1 MDLDQE
7 ISDIDQSEPF
17 ILVTGE
23 VGTDNAQYFICIE
36 NALAFESK
44 TFRDALVD
52 VIASYY
58 VFDIV
63 YLKLNFLQE
72 SSCFSTLCLW
82 TEGWR
87 KTTTMPPEV
96 DGERPKT
103 VTICTLLLRVLIKF
117 SINIIMFL
125 T

>member
-1 MDLDQE
+1 MDQE
-7 ISDIDQSEPF
+7 ISDIGQSEPF

-36 NALAFESK
+36 NALAIESK

-63 YLKLNFLQE
+63 YPKHLAGVFMFFQHCVFGLKDAGRLPPCLQKLME
-72 SSCFSTLCLW
+72 NVQKL
-82 TEGWR
+82 
-87 KTTTMPPEV
+87 
-96 DGERPKT
+96 
-103 VTICTLLLRVLIKF
+103 
-117 SINIIMFL
+117 
-125 T
+125 